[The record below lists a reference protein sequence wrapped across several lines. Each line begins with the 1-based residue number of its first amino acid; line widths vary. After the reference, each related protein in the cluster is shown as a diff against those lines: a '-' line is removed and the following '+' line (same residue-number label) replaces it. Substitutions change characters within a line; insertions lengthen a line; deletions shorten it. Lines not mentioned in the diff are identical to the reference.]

1 MITIIHKM
9 RYHLILGFLLVVA
22 GSVVFIG
29 LSYRYSMRVQ
39 QKLVFLNW
47 SDSLL
52 NSVLEVRRYEKNYF
66 LYHQESDYQEAL
78 RFLDEFESV
87 LKDRE
92 PDVPE
97 SLDASF
103 WPALSTLAK
112 HYRKALSAV
121 RLLEEEQGP
130 DCSPPDSCMRE
141 MRTVGQELISKAEL
155 LTDTAR
161 EKIQEILHY
170 YRILFAVF
178 FLSSISLIGG
188 AVYFLNAKFI
198 RPLQTIEETTRRI
211 AGGEFKLIPE
221 RNTKNEIGSLIAAFN
236 RMVIQ
241 LQRNREQM
249 IQSEKLSS
257 LGTLTSGVAHE
268 LNNPL
273 SNISTS
279 CQILLEELEEHL
291 ESYHRELLDGV
302 EQQVVKARDIVRAL
316 LEFARQRDFELRPV
330 FVREVVE
337 DTLKLIKGEI
347 PSNVE
352 VRQEVE
358 SGLILDLDKARIEQ
372 AFLNLIINAL
382 QAMEEGG
389 MLRVRSFSNE
399 ETKTVDIEITDTGK
413 GIPPEILPRIFDP
426 FFTTKDVG
434 KGTGLGLSVTYGII
448 ERMGG
453 KISVHSRVGKGTTFT
468 ISFPSR
474 EFERR

>member
-1 MITIIHKM
+1 MITIINRL
-9 RYHLILGFLLVVA
+9 RYHLIFGFLLVVA

-29 LSYRYSMRVQ
+29 LSYRYSMRIE
-39 QKLVFLNW
+39 QKLRFLNW

-66 LYHQESDYQEAL
+66 LYHQEPDYLEAL
-78 RFLDEFESV
+78 KFLDDFERV
-87 LKDRE
+87 LRDRE
-92 PDVPE
+92 DEVPE

-103 WPALSTLAK
+103 WPALLTLAED
-112 HYRKALSAV
+112 YREALNQV
-121 RLLEEEQGP
+121 RILARERGTE
-130 DCSPPDSCMRE
+130 DSPPETDMRE
-141 MRTVGQELISKAEL
+141 MRMVGQELISKAEL

-161 EKIQEILHY
+161 KKIQELLHY
-170 YRILFAVF
+170 YRILFAFF

-188 AVYFLNAKFI
+188 AVYFLNSKI
-198 RPLQTIEETTRRI
+198 VKPLHTVEETTQKI

-221 RNTKNEIGSLIAAFN
+221 RNTRNEIGSLIAAFN

-279 CQILLEELEEHL
+279 CQILLEELDPHL
-291 ESYHRELLDGV
+291 EDYHKELLEGV

-316 LEFARQRDFELRPV
+316 LEFARQKDFEPRPV
-330 FVREVVE
+330 FVREVIE

-358 SGLILDLDKARIEQ
+358 SGVMLDLDKARIEQ
-372 AFLNLIINAL
+372 ALLNLIINAL
-382 QAMEEGG
+382 QAMETGG
-389 MLRVRSFSNE
+389 LLRIRSFSNE

-413 GIPPEILPRIFDP
+413 GIPPDILPRIFDP

-453 KISVHSRVGKGTTFT
+453 KIAVHSKMGRGTTFT

-474 EFERR
+474 EFDRR